1 MKETTINHD
10 LNLNASQIL
19 HKITLYDPLNNNVTS
34 LQISWPFRYVNS
46 NCSFSKQGPNKAKVL
61 QKSDSW
67 RKSPL
72 MAMISILNGGTRG
85 QGPRKIKA
93 LSLPCLFLRGTVRQR

>member
-1 MKETTINHD
+1 
-10 LNLNASQIL
+10 
-19 HKITLYDPLNNNVTS
+19 
-34 LQISWPFRYVNS
+34 
-46 NCSFSKQGPNKAKVL
+46 
-61 QKSDSW
+61 
-67 RKSPL
+67 